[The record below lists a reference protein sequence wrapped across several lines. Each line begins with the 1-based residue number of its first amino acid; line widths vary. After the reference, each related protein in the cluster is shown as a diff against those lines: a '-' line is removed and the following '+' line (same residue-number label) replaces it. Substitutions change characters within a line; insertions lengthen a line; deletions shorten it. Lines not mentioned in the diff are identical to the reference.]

1 MQKFCELFR
10 SKRLL
15 DFVLN
20 AKLKKSPVTY
30 SFVNFFW
37 RPPRLKQFF
46 HVQFILIQHKRFEY
60 QRTYH

>member
-20 AKLKKSPVTY
+20 TKLKESPVTY
-30 SFVNFFW
+30 SFVNFFGDH
-37 RPPRLKQFF
+37 L
-46 HVQFILIQHKRFEY
+46 V
-60 QRTYH
+60 